1 MNFGYDSD
9 KNWGKAFGGSF
20 VFHAV
25 ALIGLGLVVHY
36 TPPTEPV
43 DQSQVLVELYEP
55 GGGGGETGPE
65 DVPDEPME
73 EFEEYED
80 VYEEDV
86 YEPQEQPVFDPTVPP
101 AQVEKPKPA
110 KRPRA
115 IRRGGRGTG
124 HGSGQGSGSGTGQ
137 GTGSGSGIGSGTGA
151 GRGESS
157 NPSVLSSVK
166 PRYPS
171 GARSENREG
180 TVVVGVTVGTDG
192 SPASVWIASGSG
204 YADLDEAAMNAIRK
218 WRFVPG
224 KSNGTPVEKSVQIP
238 IQFNLVDA

>member
-9 KNWGKAFGGSF
+9 KNWGKAFSGSF

-25 ALIGLGLVVHY
+25 ALIALGLVVHY
-36 TPPTEPV
+36 TPPAEPA

-65 DVPDEPME
+65 ETPEEAME
-73 EFEEYED
+73 EFEE

-101 AQVEKPKPA
+101 AQVEKPKPV
-110 KRPRA
+110 KRPKAVRK
-115 IRRGGRGTG
+115 RGRGTG
-124 HGSGQGSGSGTGQ
+124 HGSGQGSGTGTGQ
-137 GTGSGSGIGSGTGA
+137 GTGTGSGIGSGTGA

-180 TVVVGVTVGTDG
+180 TVVVGVRVGTDG
-192 SPASVWIASGSG
+192 RPASVWVESGSG
-204 YADLDEAAMNAIRK
+204 YSDLDEAALNAIRK